1 MLIEVLPTEYKSF
14 YKEVERNKY
23 VNKKERELE
32 IFSYN
37 ALNDEDNQNTDIIK
51 DTNTDIEFQ
60 IERKFE
66 VEQVK
71 QALLELKEDEYK
83 LIKALFYE
91 EKSLREYAQI
101 LGIPFATV
109 QTRKRA
115 ILKKLKKFL
124 KF

>member
-23 VNKKERELE
+23 VSKRERELE

-37 ALNDEDNQNTDIIK
+37 ALNDEDNKNIDIIK
-51 DTNTDIEFQ
+51 DSNTDIEFQ
-60 IERKFE
+60 IERKIE

-71 QALLELKEDEYK
+71 QALLQLKEDEYK

-91 EKSLREYAQI
+91 EKSLREYAKI

-109 QTRKRA
+109 QTRKRT